1 MIDPP
6 DGLAAALADR
16 YRLEREL
23 GQGGMATVYRTQD
36 IRHDRTAAMVRAA
49 DPR

>member
-16 YRLEREL
+16 YRLEREHGFATDDRRFYLTL
-23 GQGGMATVYRTQD
+23 GSHESDVWVLGLEQR
-36 IRHDRTAAMVRAA
+36 
-49 DPR
+49 